1 MQGLEIVNPMAAE
14 KKVQEVQYN
23 IKPEN
28 VLRLFYICFRPTTST
43 SPIQLPLGVPR
54 QIELNPHTNLLLIV
68 VLIIAVST
76 CIYT

>member
-23 IKPEN
+23 NIKPEN
-28 VLRLFYICFRPTTST
+28 VLYTQFYICFRPTST

-54 QIELNPHTNLLLIV
+54 QIELNLHTNLLLIV
-68 VLIIAVST
+68 VLIIH
-76 CIYT
+76 